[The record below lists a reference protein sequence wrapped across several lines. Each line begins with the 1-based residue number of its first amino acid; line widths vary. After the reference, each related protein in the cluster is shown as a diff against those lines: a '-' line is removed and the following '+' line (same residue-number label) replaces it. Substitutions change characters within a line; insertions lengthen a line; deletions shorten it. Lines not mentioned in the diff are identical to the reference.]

1 MRILVIGGTN
11 FIGPY
16 AVGRLA
22 EAGHEVAVFHRGRT
36 EAELPEGVGRVV
48 GDRRN
53 LGDFVGEFRRLAPEV
68 VLDMIPMNERDA
80 RGLVSV
86 FRGVSRRLVAVS
98 S

>member
-1 MRILVIGGTN
+1 MSKGEESRHRRHQFYRSLRGGAA
-11 FIGPY
+11 G
-16 AVGRLA
+16 

-68 VLDMIPMNERDA
+68 VLDMTP
-80 RGLVSV
+80 
-86 FRGVSRRLVAVS
+86 
-98 S
+98 